1 MRGISGNCQKSY
13 APREDG
19 ISQGA
24 FFFVYNAVKNSFRD
38 RVMYNWF
45 VIQAKP
51 GQLLKAQIELEQQG
65 FETYLPLLKTE
76 QIKKGKRVET
86 ETPLFPGYLFI
97 YLSKEESNWRPIRS
111 TRGVAKLISFGN
123 EPAIVPTAAIN
134 AIRAQLRHTDSEQQF
149 TKDDRVSISEGP
161 FKDLQAVFVEY
172 DGEQRAFV
180 LLELLGRWQKMSVE
194 LSVLK

>member
-1 MRGISGNCQKSY
+1 
-13 APREDG
+13 
-19 ISQGA
+19 
-24 FFFVYNAVKNSFRD
+24 
-38 RVMYNWF
+38 MYNWF
-45 VIQAKP
+45 VIQSKP
-51 GQLLKAQIELEQQG
+51 GQLFKAQFELEQQG

-76 QIKKGKRVET
+76 QIKQGKRT
-86 ETPLFPGYLFI
+86 EIEAPLFPGYLFI

-123 EPAIVPTAAIN
+123 EPAIVPTTVVN
-134 AIRAQLRHTDSEQQF
+134 AIRAQLRHIDSEKQF
-149 TKDDRVSISEGP
+149 SKDDKVSINEGP
-161 FKDLQAVFVEY
+161 FKDLQAVFLEY

>member
-1 MRGISGNCQKSY
+1 
-13 APREDG
+13 
-19 ISQGA
+19 
-24 FFFVYNAVKNSFRD
+24 
-38 RVMYNWF
+38 MYNWF
-45 VIQAKP
+45 VIQSKP
-51 GQLLKAQIELEQQG
+51 GQLFKAQFELEQQG

-76 QIKKGKRVET
+76 QIKQGKRTEI

-123 EPAIVPTAAIN
+123 EPAIVPTAVVN
-134 AIRAQLRHTDSEQQF
+134 AIRAQLRHSDSEKQF
-149 TKDDRVSISEGP
+149 SKDDKVSINEGP
-161 FKDLQAVFVEY
+161 FKDLQAVFLEY

>member
-1 MRGISGNCQKSY
+1 
-13 APREDG
+13 
-19 ISQGA
+19 
-24 FFFVYNAVKNSFRD
+24 
-38 RVMYNWF
+38 MYNWF

-86 ETPLFPGYLFI
+86 EAPLFPGYLFI

-134 AIRAQLRHTDSEQQF
+134 AIRAQLRHIDSDQQF
-149 TKDDRVSISEGP
+149 SKDDRVSISEGP

-180 LLELLGRWQKMSVE
+180 LLELLGRWQKMSVD
-194 LSVLK
+194 LSVLR

>member
-1 MRGISGNCQKSY
+1 
-13 APREDG
+13 
-19 ISQGA
+19 
-24 FFFVYNAVKNSFRD
+24 
-38 RVMYNWF
+38 MYNWF

-51 GQLLKAQIELEQQG
+51 GQLLKAQVELEQQG
-65 FETYLPLLKTE
+65 FETYLPLLKIE
-76 QIKKGKRVET
+76 QIKNGKRT
-86 ETPLFPGYLFI
+86 EIESPLFPGYLFI

-123 EPAIVPTAAIN
+123 EPATVPTAVVN
-134 AIRAQLRHTDSEQQF
+134 AIRAQLRQTDSEQRF
-149 TKDDRVSISEGP
+149 SKDDKVSISEGP

-194 LSVLK
+194 LSELK